1 MCLQAWSK
9 VADVGRTTVLSRSIV
24 AAICWLVVVVM
35 GRSSVIVVVGR
46 VEPGPRLIR
55 GDCRAGLLLGAEK
68 SIQQRLARARLFLNV
83 NVVRAL
89 VLGRRSELLALRDR
103 ELGHAIIVILH
114 R

>member
-1 MCLQAWSK
+1 MNVKLALAVSILQMVVCSDSWNEK
-9 VADVGRTTVLSRSIV
+9 HGKTI
-24 AAICWLVVVVM
+24 LVP
-35 GRSSVIVVVGR
+35 SSVIVVVGR